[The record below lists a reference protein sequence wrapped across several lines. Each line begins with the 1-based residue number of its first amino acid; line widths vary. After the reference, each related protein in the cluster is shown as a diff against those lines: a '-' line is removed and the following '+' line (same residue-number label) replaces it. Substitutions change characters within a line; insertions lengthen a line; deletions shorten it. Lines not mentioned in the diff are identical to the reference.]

1 MEKSPLPLPGTS
13 AGPSALSVAAQLVAA
28 APRAAPFVLL
38 LRHAAREEIRGI
50 EDGWTAPLTDPGRAE
65 ARRTGEQLRA
75 AGVLAAQ
82 AWSSPS
88 PRCVETASLLLRGL
102 GVDDAVGPDP
112 RFGGPYV
119 LDNERAFRR
128 MLQLGNAIFLRAWFD
143 GGWVDAMQPA
153 QEAAE
158 AQLQSLVTILDQP
171 GPRAR
176 IVVTHDWNIA
186 LLRDRI
192 LQSPHEERGL
202 PAFLDG
208 LLLFATQGRVGL
220 LDRGIVRWQE
230 RP

>member
-1 MEKSPLPLPGTS
+1 MEKSPLPLPGTP
-13 AGPSALSVAAQLVAA
+13 AGASSLSVAAQLVAA
-28 APRAAPFVLL
+28 APRGAPFVLL

-50 EDGWTAPLTDPGRAE
+50 EDGWTAPLTDPGRAD

-75 AGVLAAQ
+75 AGMVSAQ
-82 AWSSPS
+82 AFSSPS
-88 PRCVETASLLLRGL
+88 PRCVETAALLLDGI
-102 GVDDAVGPDP
+102 GHEADVEPDA

-128 MLQLGNAIFLRAWFD
+128 MLQLGNANFLRAWFD
-143 GGWVDAMQPA
+143 GGWGDAMQPA
-153 QEAAE
+153 QQAAE

-192 LQSPHEERGL
+192 LESPHEGRGL

-208 LLLFATQGRVGL
+208 LLLFATQGRLGL